1 MPNHTCPLWHGLRLH
16 GREAA
21 ERLQRFRQLPPA
33 LIDCMKRAKRGG
45 NRAELDRLGRE
56 AAALV
61 EARPPRTGAQAAY
74 QSIARQLGEG
84 GAA

>member
-1 MPNHTCPLWHGLRLH
+1 M
-16 GREAA
+16 AA
-21 ERLQRFRQLPPA
+21 RCKTARCAGTRARWEVVCNACFRQLPPA